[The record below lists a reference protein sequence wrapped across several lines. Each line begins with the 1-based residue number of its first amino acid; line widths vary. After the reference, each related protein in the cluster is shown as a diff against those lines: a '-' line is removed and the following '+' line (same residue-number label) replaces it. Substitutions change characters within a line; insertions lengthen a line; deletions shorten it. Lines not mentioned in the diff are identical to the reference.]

1 MRKIISDKTYKIS
14 SVTLSNFN
22 GQNLSTSFMTEITEV
37 KDLRVKWDETSIKNV
52 LLKTLN

>member
-37 KDLRVKWDETSIKNV
+37 KYLRVKWDETSIKNV

>member
-14 SVTLSNFN
+14 SVTLSNFL

-37 KDLRVKWDETSIKNV
+37 KDLRVKWDETSIKNL

>member
-37 KDLRVKWDETSIKNV
+37 KDLRVKWDETSIKNL